1 MKIFVPDNNRC
12 SGVTETFAEI
22 EGLPNFSCI
31 DPDEI
36 EDAIKKLLAFNREE
50 VAGIVGRAGDDP
62 TWDSLV
68 APLEEI
74 DDRLTKSWVPI
85 SHLNAVVN
93 TDALRAAHD
102 GCLVALTQY
111 STELGQSQPLYD
123 AYKNLRSSKTYD
135 DELSSAQK
143 KVVDNALID
152 FELSGVGLDEQTKK
166 RFADISERLAVLASQ
181 FQNNVLDASDA
192 WTRHF
197 DGPDL
202 LGGLPDV
209 NLAIAAE
216 AARTRDLDGYVVT
229 LEMPSYAAVMDHAE
243 DRELRREVHEAYVT
257 RSSDRGPH
265 ANTFD
270 NTEIMT
276 ETLSLRHEK
285 ARLLGYGN
293 YAELSVV
300 KKMTDGP
307 AEIEAFLEN
316 LLERSLPTAREDL
329 EELSAFAIEK
339 YGIDEV
345 RPWDTRF
352 LSEQLRQE
360 KYAISEEELRPY
372 FPLEKVLTGMFE
384 VVERL
389 YGIRVQRAI
398 APDHWHDD
406 VLFFEIFRDQD
417 RIARFYVDAFARP
430 HKQGGAWMNDCRVR
444 RESGNFLQLPAAFLT
459 CNFTPPVGDVPALLT
474 HSEVVTLFHEFGHGL
489 HHMLTRQT
497 CAAVSGING
506 VSWDAVE
513 LPSQFMENWCWQ
525 AESIDLISGH
535 WQTHDPLPEA
545 LLKRLLEARNFQS
558 GLAMVRQ
565 LEFGLLDMALHTSQE
580 TLDPVEAML
589 DVRKRTGLVR
599 SPEYDR
605 FLWAFGHIFSGG
617 YAAGYYSYLWSEV
630 LSADAFGAFEEI
642 GVFDRRTGQRFLQ
655 EILETGG
662 SKDAIDSYK
671 AFRGRQPDPSA
682 LMRHKGLV
690 TT

>member
-1 MKIFVPDNNRC
+1 MFISGNWC
-12 SGVTETFAEI
+12 SAVTETFAEI
-22 EGLPNFSCI
+22 DGLPDFSRI
-31 DPDEI
+31 NPDGI
-36 EDAIKKLLAFNREE
+36 EKAIHELLATNREE
-50 VAGIVGRAGDDP
+50 VAGIVARARANP
-62 TWDSLV
+62 AWDSLV

-74 DDRLTKSWVPI
+74 DDRLTKAWVPI

-93 TDALRAAHD
+93 TEALRTAHD

-111 STELGQSQPLYD
+111 STELGQSQPLYE
-123 AYKNLRSSKTYD
+123 AYKNLRSSKSYD

-197 DGPDL
+197 DTSDSL
-202 LGGLPDV
+202 AGLPDV

-257 RSSDRGPH
+257 RASDRGPCS
-265 ANTFD
+265 NSFD

-276 ETLSLRHEK
+276 ETLSLRHEQ
-285 ARLLGYGN
+285 ARLLGYSN

-307 AEIEAFLEN
+307 AEIKAFLEN
-316 LLERSLPTAREDL
+316 LLEKSLPKAREDL
-329 EELSAFAIEK
+329 DELSDFALEKFGIE
-339 YGIDEV
+339 EV

-389 YGIRVQRAI
+389 YGIRVQRAV

-406 VLFFEIFRDQD
+406 VLFFEIFRERD
-417 RIARFYVDAFARP
+417 RIARFYLDAFARP

-525 AESIDLISGH
+525 AESISLISGH
-535 WQTHDPLPEA
+535 WQTHDSLPEA

-565 LEFGLLDMALHTSQE
+565 LEFGLLDMALHTSQSA
-580 TLDPVEAML
+580 LGPLEAML

-599 SPEYDR
+599 APEYDR
-605 FLWAFGHIFSGG
+605 FPWAFGHIFSGG

-642 GVFDRRTGQRFLQ
+642 GVFDRPTGRRFLH

-671 AFRGRQPDPSA
+671 AFRGRPPDSSA
-682 LMRHKGLV
+682 LLRHNGLV

>member
-1 MKIFVPDNNRC
+1 M
-12 SGVTETFAEI
+12 TETFTEI
-22 EGLPNFSCI
+22 DGLPNFSSI
-31 DPDEI
+31 QPDGI
-36 EDAIKKLLAFNREE
+36 EEAIKELLASNREE
-50 VAGIVGRAGDDP
+50 VTGIVDRVSDSP

-74 DDRLTKSWVPI
+74 DDRLTKAWVPI

-93 TDALRAAHD
+93 TETLRAAHD
-102 GCLVALTQY
+102 GCLAALTQY
-111 STELGQSQPLYD
+111 STELRQSQPLYD

-135 DELSSAQK
+135 DELSAAQK
-143 KVVDNALID
+143 KVVENALID
-152 FELSGVGLDEQTKK
+152 FELSGVGLDERTKK
-166 RFADISERLAVLASQ
+166 RFADVSERLAVLASR

-197 DGPDL
+197 DGPEPLD
-202 LGGLPDV
+202 GLPDV
-209 NLAIAAE
+209 NLAIATQ
-216 AARTRDLDGYVVT
+216 AARARDLDGYVVT
-229 LEMPSYAAVMDHAE
+229 LEMPSYMAVMDHAE

-257 RSSDRGPH
+257 RASDRGPH
-265 ANTFD
+265 AGIFD
-270 NTEIMT
+270 NTENMNEI
-276 ETLSLRHEK
+276 LSLRHEQ
-285 ARLLGYGN
+285 AQLLGYGN

-300 KKMTDGP
+300 KNMTDDP

-316 LLERSLPTAREDL
+316 LLERSLPKAREDL
-329 EELSAFAIEK
+329 DELSTFALEK
-339 YGIDEV
+339 YGITEV

-352 LSEQLRQE
+352 LSEQLRQK
-360 KYAISEEELRPY
+360 KYAVSEEELRPY
-372 FPLEKVLTGMFE
+372 FPMEKVLTGMFD

-389 YGIRVQRAI
+389 FGIRVQRAI

-406 VLFFEIFRDQD
+406 VLFFEIYRDEN
-417 RIARFYVDAFARP
+417 RIARFYIDAFARP

-506 VSWDAVE
+506 VSLDAVE

-525 AESIDLISGH
+525 AESIGLISGH
-535 WQTHDPLPEA
+535 WQTGDPLPGA
-545 LLKRLLEARNFQS
+545 LLERLLAARNFQS
-558 GLAMVRQ
+558 GLAVVRQ
-565 LEFGLLDMALHTSQE
+565 LEFGLMDMALHTS
-580 TLDPVEAML
+580 VEALGPLRAMH
-589 DVRKRTGLVR
+589 DVRQRTGLVV

-605 FLWAFGHIFSGG
+605 FPWAFGHIFSGG
-617 YAAGYYSYLWSEV
+617 YEAGYYSYLWSEV
-630 LSADAFGAFEEI
+630 LSADAFAAFEETSI
-642 GVFDRRTGQRFLQ
+642 FDRPTGQRFLQ
-655 EILETGG
+655 EILEIGG

-682 LMRHKGLV
+682 LLRHKGLV
-690 TT
+690 AT

>member
-1 MKIFVPDNNRC
+1 MKIFIPGNWC
-12 SGVTETFAEI
+12 SAVTETFAEI
-22 EGLPNFSCI
+22 DGLPDFSRI
-31 DPDEI
+31 NPDGI
-36 EDAIKKLLAFNREE
+36 EKAIHELLATNREE
-50 VAGIVGRAGDDP
+50 VAGIVARARANP
-62 TWDSLV
+62 VWDSLV

-74 DDRLTKSWVPI
+74 DDRLTKAWVPI

-93 TDALRAAHD
+93 TEALRTAHD
-102 GCLVALTQY
+102 RCLVALTQY
-111 STELGQSQPLYD
+111 STELGQSQPLYE
-123 AYKNLRSSKTYD
+123 AYKNLRSSKSYD

-197 DGPDL
+197 DMSDSL
-202 LGGLPDV
+202 AGLPDV

-257 RSSDRGPH
+257 RASDRGPRS
-265 ANTFD
+265 NSFD

-276 ETLSLRHEK
+276 ETLSLRHEQ
-285 ARLLGYGN
+285 ARLLGYSN

-307 AEIEAFLEN
+307 AEIKAFLEN
-316 LLERSLPTAREDL
+316 LLEKSLPKAREDL
-329 EELSAFAIEK
+329 DELSDFALEKFGIE
-339 YGIDEV
+339 EV

-389 YGIRVQRAI
+389 YGIRVQRAV

-406 VLFFEIFRDQD
+406 VLFFEIFRERD
-417 RIARFYVDAFARP
+417 RIARFYLDAFARP

-525 AESIDLISGH
+525 AESISLISGH
-535 WQTHDPLPEA
+535 WQTHDSLPEA

-565 LEFGLLDMALHTSQE
+565 LEFGLLDMALHTSQSALGP
-580 TLDPVEAML
+580 LDAML
-589 DVRKRTGLVR
+589 DVRQRTGLVR
-599 SPEYDR
+599 APEYDR
-605 FLWAFGHIFSGG
+605 FPWAFGHIFSGG

-642 GVFDRRTGQRFLQ
+642 GVFDRPTGRRFLH

-671 AFRGRQPDPSA
+671 AFRGRPPDSSA
-682 LMRHKGLV
+682 LLRHNGLV

>member
-1 MKIFVPDNNRC
+1 MKIFIPGNWC
-12 SGVTETFAEI
+12 SAVTETFAEI
-22 EGLPNFSCI
+22 DGLPDFSRI
-31 DPDEI
+31 NPDGI
-36 EDAIKKLLAFNREE
+36 EKAIHELLATNREE
-50 VAGIVGRAGDDP
+50 VAGIVARARANP
-62 TWDSLV
+62 AWDSLV

-74 DDRLTKSWVPI
+74 DDRLTKAWVPI

-93 TDALRAAHD
+93 TEALRTAHD

-111 STELGQSQPLYD
+111 STELGQSQPLYE
-123 AYKNLRSSKTYD
+123 AYKNLRSSKSYD

-197 DGPDL
+197 DMSDSL
-202 LGGLPDV
+202 AGLPDV

-257 RSSDRGPH
+257 RASDRGPRS
-265 ANTFD
+265 NSFD

-276 ETLSLRHEK
+276 ETLSLRHEQ

-307 AEIEAFLEN
+307 AEIKAFLEN
-316 LLERSLPTAREDL
+316 LLEKSLPKAREDL
-329 EELSAFAIEK
+329 DELSDFALEK
-339 YGIDEV
+339 FGIDEV

-389 YGIRVQRAI
+389 YGIRVQRAV

-406 VLFFEIFRDQD
+406 VLFFEIFRERD
-417 RIARFYVDAFARP
+417 RIARFYLDAFARP

-444 RESGNFLQLPAAFLT
+444 RESGN
-459 CNFTPPVGDVPALLT
+459 
-474 HSEVVTLFHEFGHGL
+474 
-489 HHMLTRQT
+489 
-497 CAAVSGING
+497 
-506 VSWDAVE
+506 
-513 LPSQFMENWCWQ
+513 
-525 AESIDLISGH
+525 
-535 WQTHDPLPEA
+535 
-545 LLKRLLEARNFQS
+545 
-558 GLAMVRQ
+558 
-565 LEFGLLDMALHTSQE
+565 
-580 TLDPVEAML
+580 
-589 DVRKRTGLVR
+589 
-599 SPEYDR
+599 
-605 FLWAFGHIFSGG
+605 
-617 YAAGYYSYLWSEV
+617 YL
-630 LSADAFGAFEEI
+630 
-642 GVFDRRTGQRFLQ
+642 QRFSPATSRRPLATF
-655 EILETGG
+655 LH
-662 SKDAIDSYK
+662 S
-671 AFRGRQPDPSA
+671 
-682 LMRHKGLV
+682 
-690 TT
+690 

>member
-1 MKIFVPDNNRC
+1 MKIFIPGNWC
-12 SGVTETFAEI
+12 SAVTETFAEI
-22 EGLPNFSCI
+22 DGLPDFSRI
-31 DPDEI
+31 NPDGI
-36 EDAIKKLLAFNREE
+36 EKAIHELLATNREE
-50 VAGIVGRAGDDP
+50 VAGIVARARANP
-62 TWDSLV
+62 AWDSLV

-74 DDRLTKSWVPI
+74 DDRLTKAWVPI

-93 TDALRAAHD
+93 TEALRTAHD

-111 STELGQSQPLYD
+111 STELGQSQPLYE
-123 AYKNLRSSKTYD
+123 AYKNLRSSKSYD

-197 DGPDL
+197 DMSDSL
-202 LGGLPDV
+202 AGLPDV

-243 DRELRREVHEAYVT
+243 DRELRLEVHEAYVT
-257 RSSDRGPH
+257 RASDRGPRS
-265 ANTFD
+265 NSFD

-276 ETLSLRHEK
+276 ETLSLRHEQ

-307 AEIEAFLEN
+307 AEIKAFLEN
-316 LLERSLPTAREDL
+316 LLEKSLPKAREDL
-329 EELSAFAIEK
+329 DELSDFALEK
-339 YGIDEV
+339 FGIDEV

-372 FPLEKVLTGMFE
+372 FPLEKVFTGMFE

-389 YGIRVQRAI
+389 YGIRVQRAV
-398 APDHWHDD
+398 APDRWHDD
-406 VLFFEIFRDQD
+406 VLFFEIFRERD

-525 AESIDLISGH
+525 AESISLISGH
-535 WQTHDPLPEA
+535 WQTHEPLPEA

-565 LEFGLLDMALHTSQE
+565 LEFGLLDMALHTNQ
-580 TLDPVEAML
+580 LALGPLEAML

-599 SPEYDR
+599 APEYDR
-605 FLWAFGHIFSGG
+605 FPWAFGHIFSGG

-642 GVFDRRTGQRFLQ
+642 GVFDRPTGRRFLH

-671 AFRGRQPDPSA
+671 AFRGRPPDSSA
-682 LMRHKGLV
+682 LLRHNGLV

>member
-1 MKIFVPDNNRC
+1 MKIFIPGNWC
-12 SGVTETFAEI
+12 SAVTETFAEI
-22 EGLPNFSCI
+22 DGLPDFSRI
-31 DPDEI
+31 NPDGI
-36 EDAIKKLLAFNREE
+36 EKAIHELLATNREE
-50 VAGIVGRAGDDP
+50 VAGIVARARANP
-62 TWDSLV
+62 AWDSLV

-74 DDRLTKSWVPI
+74 DDRLTKAWVPI

-93 TDALRAAHD
+93 TEALRTAHD

-111 STELGQSQPLYD
+111 STELGQSQPLYE
-123 AYKNLRSSKTYD
+123 AYKNLRSSKSYD

-197 DGPDL
+197 DMSDSL
-202 LGGLPDV
+202 AGLPDV

-257 RSSDRGPH
+257 RASDRGPRS
-265 ANTFD
+265 NSFD

-276 ETLSLRHEK
+276 ETLSLRHEQ

-307 AEIEAFLEN
+307 AEIKAFLEN
-316 LLERSLPTAREDL
+316 LLEKSLPKAREDL
-329 EELSAFAIEK
+329 DELSDFALEK
-339 YGIDEV
+339 FGIDEV

-389 YGIRVQRAI
+389 YGIRVQRAV

-406 VLFFEIFRDQD
+406 VLFFEIFRERD
-417 RIARFYVDAFARP
+417 RIARFYLDAFARP

-525 AESIDLISGH
+525 AESISLISGH
-535 WQTHDPLPEA
+535 WQTHDSLPEA

-565 LEFGLLDMALHTSQE
+565 LEFGLLDMALHTSQSA
-580 TLDPVEAML
+580 LGPLEAML
-589 DVRKRTGLVR
+589 DVRQRTGLVR
-599 SPEYDR
+599 APEYDR
-605 FLWAFGHIFSGG
+605 FPWAFGHIFSGG

-642 GVFDRRTGQRFLQ
+642 GVFDRPTGRRFLH

-671 AFRGRQPDPSA
+671 AFRGRPPDSSA
-682 LMRHKGLV
+682 LLRHNGLV

>member
-1 MKIFVPDNNRC
+1 MKIFIPGNWC
-12 SGVTETFAEI
+12 SAVTETFAEI
-22 EGLPNFSCI
+22 DGLPDFSRI
-31 DPDEI
+31 NPDGI
-36 EDAIKKLLAFNREE
+36 EKAIHELLATNREE
-50 VAGIVGRAGDDP
+50 VAGIVARASTNP
-62 TWDSLV
+62 AWDSLV

-74 DDRLTKSWVPI
+74 DDRLTKAWVPI

-93 TDALRAAHD
+93 TEALRTAHD

-111 STELGQSQPLYD
+111 STELGQSQPLYE
-123 AYKNLRSSKTYD
+123 AYKNLRSSKSYD

-197 DGPDL
+197 DMSDSL
-202 LGGLPDV
+202 AGLPDV

-257 RSSDRGPH
+257 RASDRGPRS
-265 ANTFD
+265 NSFD

-276 ETLSLRHEK
+276 ETLSLRHEQ

-307 AEIEAFLEN
+307 AEIKAFLEN
-316 LLERSLPTAREDL
+316 LLEKSLPKAREDL
-329 EELSAFAIEK
+329 DELSDFALEKFGIE
-339 YGIDEV
+339 EV

-389 YGIRVQRAI
+389 YGIRVQRAV
-398 APDHWHDD
+398 APDQWHDD
-406 VLFFEIFRDQD
+406 VLFFEIFRERD
-417 RIARFYVDAFARP
+417 RIARFSLDAFARP

-525 AESIDLISGH
+525 AESISLISGH
-535 WQTHDPLPEA
+535 WQTHEPLPEA

-565 LEFGLLDMALHTSQE
+565 LEFGLLDMALHTSQSA
-580 TLDPVEAML
+580 LGPLEAML

-599 SPEYDR
+599 APEYDR
-605 FLWAFGHIFSGG
+605 FPWAFGHIFSGG

-630 LSADAFGAFEEI
+630 LSADAFGAFEGI
-642 GVFDRRTGQRFLQ
+642 GVFDRPTGRRFLH

-662 SKDAIDSYK
+662 SKDAIESYK
-671 AFRGRQPDPSA
+671 AFRGRPPDSSA
-682 LMRHKGLV
+682 LLRHNGLI